1 MSQVLA
7 TNSVVEQYR
16 SVGTVFGLRLPPEWR
31 IRHAL
36 QMGGNS
42 PAPPRGGLGAIIWQP
57 RFQGETCRSKAETAN
72 VVLAAGHAR
81 RCLAPSGW

>member
-16 SVGTVFGLRLPPEWR
+16 SVGTVIGLRHPPEWR

-42 PAPPRGGLGAIIWQP
+42 PAPPREGSGGHNMA
-57 RFQGETCRSKAETAN
+57 AEI
-72 VVLAAGHAR
+72 
-81 RCLAPSGW
+81 SGRNL